1 MTITK
6 VGVVGAG
13 LMGSGIAQ
21 VSAAGG
27 YQTVVREV
35 SQELLDQGLA
45 KIAAFLGQSVKKGK
59 ATIEQKEQTLKN
71 LSGTTVLEDLCECD
85 LVIEAVTEDIAVKKE
100 LFAALDRICQP
111 EAIFATNTSS
121 LTVTEMAAVTR
132 RPEQFVGLHF
142 FNPVPIM
149 KLVEVVRTIQTSQS
163 TFDKVFKWAQSVAKV
178 PIACKDNSGFVVN
191 LLLVPYLL
199 GAIRAVERSVASI
212 EDIDQGM
219 SLGCGHPMGPLT
231 LLDFVGLDTIYSIA
245 NIMFDE
251 YRESQYAPPPLLKKM
266 VQAGLYGRKSGMG
279 FYDYGLEKPA
289 PAELGL

>member
-149 KLVEVVRTIQTSQS
+149 KLVEVVRTIQTSPS
-163 TFDKVFKWAQSVAKV
+163 TFDKVFKWVQSVAKV

-251 YRESQYAPPPLLKKM
+251 YREAQYAPPPLLKKM

>member
-1 MTITK
+1 MTITR

-27 YQTVVREV
+27 YRTVVREV
-35 SQELLDQGLA
+35 SRELLDRGLT
-45 KIAAFLGQSVKKGK
+45 KIAASLDRSVKRGK
-59 ATIEQKEQTLKN
+59 ATVEQKEQTLKN
-71 LSGTTVLEDLCECD
+71 LSGTTALEALGECE

-100 LFAALDRICQP
+100 VFGALDAICKP

-121 LTVTEMAAVTR
+121 LTVTEMAVVTR

-149 KLVEVVRTIQTSQS
+149 QLVEVVRTIQTNQA
-163 TFDKVFKWAQSVAKV
+163 TFDTVFKWAQSVGKV

-199 GAIRAVERSVASI
+199 SAIRAVERGTASI
-212 EDIDQGM
+212 EDIDRGM

-251 YRESQYAPPPLLKKM
+251 YREAQYAPSPLLKQM
-266 VQAGLYGRKSGMG
+266 VQAGFYGRKSGRG
-279 FYDYGLEKPA
+279 FYDYGSTGPV